1 MNFLDKPITEWIS
14 VFFTTAIGA
23 GAVIVPVVLY
33 RSTFIFAK
41 LNERWKL
48 LTTLLVIM
56 LSFISIIVIP
66 IILIVDHTVN
76 AELYRNKKK
85 GIPFQQEDKAEK
97 VEKGLKENE
106 KIEFVY
112 CSECG
117 ASYIKGEEPDV
128 CEDCGYVIHEK

>member
-33 RSTFIFAK
+33 RTTFIFAK
-41 LNERWKL
+41 LNEKWKL
-48 LTTLLVIM
+48 LTTLLVII

-97 VEKGLKENE
+97 VEKVLKELVE
-106 KIEFVY
+106 QYQMFIVKV
-112 CSECG
+112 
-117 ASYIKGEEPDV
+117 
-128 CEDCGYVIHEK
+128 